1 MVLPTLS
8 PTRGLPGTVAV
19 CGVSPTSVAVPVQH
33 QPASILVAQQGGS
46 RELQIVRSRT
56 APQPRLA
63 LVHSLPAGRV
73 GGGGVIVT
81 TASASGGT
89 IHHLGQS
96 LPRGGGVVVP
106 SGTAAHN
113 LQANPLQQ
121 QHHQSNVNSIMSGN
135 VQQSQQIGHLT
146 STSPAASGMGG
157 QQQVKGDSTPSASQ
171 REAAGRSASR
181 PTTPTHGLMTP
192 LTVKTRTSPIQS
204 PEQPRKRIKLE
215 EKPAASGEIANYRKL
230 ICDEKRREMAKIK
243 VSYKEQLTELFYLQN
258 GGNIMDYF
266 VWKKR
271 PTVHL
276 IDFLRSG
283 KLDSEDE
290 DDNEEKSINDEV

>member
-1 MVLPTLS
+1 
-8 PTRGLPGTVAV
+8 
-19 CGVSPTSVAVPVQH
+19 
-33 QPASILVAQQGGS
+33 
-46 RELQIVRSRT
+46 
-56 APQPRLA
+56 
-63 LVHSLPAGRV
+63 
-73 GGGGVIVT
+73 
-81 TASASGGT
+81 
-89 IHHLGQS
+89 
-96 LPRGGGVVVP
+96 
-106 SGTAAHN
+106 
-113 LQANPLQQ
+113 
-121 QHHQSNVNSIMSGN
+121 
-135 VQQSQQIGHLT
+135 
-146 STSPAASGMGG
+146 
-157 QQQVKGDSTPSASQ
+157 
-171 REAAGRSASR
+171 
-181 PTTPTHGLMTP
+181 MTP